1 MKISPALRCAR
12 WLVIGFAA
20 AGFGVSAA
28 AAQAPPDVPPDLLFA
43 RQCSSCHT
51 IGKGDLI
58 GPDLKGVTARHE
70 RAWLIRFIRS
80 SREVIDAGDKAA
92 AALFERYKRQ
102 RMPDHDFTAA
112 QVDGLLAYVSTVKAA
127 AADTRSAETATDAD
141 VRLGF
146 DLFVGR
152 VPLTTRAPCSACHS
166 VRHPLVGWT
175 TTMATFAPELSLV
188 YDRYQDKPLAAFL
201 RAPCCSR
208 RPEAPVTHVLTPD
221 ESFALRAFLRDAAR
235 HASPPPPGDA
245 RRTLDPRLQR

>member
-1 MKISPALRCAR
+1 M
-12 WLVIGFAA
+12 
-20 AGFGVSAA
+20 
-28 AAQAPPDVPPDLLFA
+28 FA
-43 RQCSSCHT
+43 RQCSGCHT

-58 GPDLKGVTARHE
+58 GPDLEGVTGRHE
-70 RAWLIRFIRS
+70 RTWLLRFIRS
-80 SREVIDAGDKAA
+80 SREVIDAGDKVA

-102 RMPDHDFTAA
+102 RMPDHDFTPA
-112 QVDGLLAYVSTVKAA
+112 QVDGLLDYVSTVKTAA
-127 AADTRSAETATDAD
+127 VDTRSAETAAEAD

-201 RAPCCSR
+201 RAPCCAR
-208 RPEAPVTHVLTPD
+208 RPDAPVTHVLTPD
-221 ESFALRAFLRDAAR
+221 ESFALRAFLRDAAQ
-235 HASPPPPGDA
+235 HASPPPPEDA
-245 RRTLDPRLQR
+245 RRTLDPRRRR

>member
-1 MKISPALRCAR
+1 MSSTHRSAR
-12 WLVIGFAA
+12 WLVSGFAA
-20 AGFGVSAA
+20 ALFGVIGV
-28 AAQAPPDVPPDLLFA
+28 AAQSTPEIPPALLFV
-43 RQCSSCHT
+43 RQCSGCHT

-58 GPDLKGVTARHE
+58 GPDLKGVTTRHE
-70 RAWLIRFIRS
+70 RSWLLRFIRS
-80 SREVIDAGDKAA
+80 SREVIEAGDKAA

-102 RMPDHDFTAA
+102 RMPDHDFTPA
-112 QVDGLLAYVSTVKAA
+112 QVDALLDYVSTVPAP
-127 AADTRSAETATDAD
+127 AADARSAETATDAD

-221 ESFALRAFLRDAAR
+221 ESFAVRAFLRDAAR
-235 HASPPPPGDA
+235 HASTPAGEA
-245 RRTLDPRLQR
+245 RRTPEPRLQR

>member
-1 MKISPALRCAR
+1 MASAR
-12 WLVIGFAA
+12 WSARWWVFGFAVSL
-20 AGFGVSAA
+20 FGVTGL
-28 AAQAPPDVPPDLLFA
+28 AAQSSPDIAPDLLFA
-43 RQCSSCHT
+43 RQCSGCHT

-70 RAWLIRFIRS
+70 RSWLLSFIRS

-102 RMPDHDFTAA
+102 RMPDHDFTPA
-112 QVDGLLAYVSTVKAA
+112 QVDALLEYVSTVKTAV
-127 AADTRSAETATDAD
+127 ADTRSAETATDAD

-152 VPLTTRAPCSACHS
+152 APLTTRAPCSACHS

-175 TTMATFAPELSLV
+175 TTMATFASELSLV

-208 RPEAPVTHVLTPD
+208 RPDAPVTHVLTPD

-235 HASPPPPGDA
+235 HASPPPPGET
-245 RRTLDPRLQR
+245 RRTPEPHLQR

>member
-1 MKISPALRCAR
+1 
-12 WLVIGFAA
+12 LVFGFAA
-20 AGFGVSAA
+20 SLFGVSGV
-28 AAQAPPDVPPDLLFA
+28 AAQSPSDVPPDLLFA
-43 RQCSSCHT
+43 RQCSGCHT

-58 GPDLKGVTARHE
+58 GPDLKGVTTRHG
-70 RAWLIRFIRS
+70 RAWLLRFIRS
-80 SREVIDAGDKAA
+80 SREVIDGGDDTA

-102 RMPDHDFTAA
+102 RMPDHDFTPA
-112 QVDGLLAYVSTVKAA
+112 QIDALLDYVSSVKTAV
-127 AADTRSAETATDAD
+127 ADARSAENATDAD

-166 VRHPLVGWT
+166 VRHPLAGWT

-188 YDRYQDKPLAAFL
+188 YERYQDKPLAAFL

-208 RPEAPVTHVLTPD
+208 RPDAPVTHVLTPD

-235 HASPPPPGDA
+235 HASPPGDA
-245 RRTLDPRLQR
+245 RRRLDPRLQR

>member
-1 MKISPALRCAR
+1 MSWARRFAR
-12 WLVIGFAA
+12 WSVLGFAVSV
-20 AGFGVSAA
+20 FGVRGL
-28 AAQAPPDVPPDLLFA
+28 AAQSSSDVPPDLLFA
-43 RQCSSCHT
+43 RQCSGCHT

-70 RAWLIRFIRS
+70 RTWLLRFIRS
-80 SREVIDAGDKAA
+80 SREVIDAGDEAA
-92 AALFERYKRQ
+92 TALFERYKRQ
-102 RMPDHDFTAA
+102 RMPDHDFTPA
-112 QVDGLLAYVSTVKAA
+112 QVDALLAYVSTVKTA

-166 VRHPLVGWT
+166 VRHPLAGWA

-245 RRTLDPRLQR
+245 RRTLGPRLQR